1 MEGATSGKAK
11 SAAVWNPTAKRSW
24 QENSRCVMETIIWL
38 GITVAVLLLV
48 WAAAPHHARMVE
60 NRDTPKVENWD

>member
-1 MEGATSGKAK
+1 
-11 SAAVWNPTAKRSW
+11 
-24 QENSRCVMETIIWL
+24 METIIWL
-38 GITVAVLLLV
+38 GISGAVLFLV